1 MTVLY
6 KITFPKASHYSPL
19 CFIFHFFVILDNTDY
34 STAGP
39 TKLYSKCFTCISLFN
54 MFYNIG
60 LLSVICIYILFTHIC
75 VLIISCS

>member
-34 STAGP
+34 STADP
-39 TKLYSKCFTCISLFN
+39 QSSI
-54 MFYNIG
+54 
-60 LLSVICIYILFTHIC
+60 LSVLHVSVYLICSTTLGYYYL
-75 VLIISCS
+75 